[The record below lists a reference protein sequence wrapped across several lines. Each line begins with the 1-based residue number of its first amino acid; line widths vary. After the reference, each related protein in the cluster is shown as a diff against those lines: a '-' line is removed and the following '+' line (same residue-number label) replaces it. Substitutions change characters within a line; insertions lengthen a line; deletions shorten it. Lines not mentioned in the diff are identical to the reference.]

1 MFFLKIGQFD
11 VHKNTIIRTGESQAI
26 GGKYLQGIEL
36 ETMEECQRLCC
47 ETDSCDVYIFESK
60 KDGYCYLFECG
71 TPENFHCKFTRH
83 ANYTSAVLT
92 PILRPINEVTTPHP
106 PHLTQSALGHGQTHG
121 STTNI
126 SQQEWELSN
135 LKVKPDVK
143 DKTNDMNSITS
154 NSVAA
159 VTNSKKSLMGLSSM
173 ENSLT
178 PKG

>member
-1 MFFLKIGQFD
+1 MFIGQFD

-47 ETDSCDVYIFESK
+47 ETESCDVYIFESK

-92 PILRPINEVTTPHP
+92 PVIRHMSEVTTPHP
-106 PHLTQSALGHGQTHG
+106 PVHLPHSITS
-121 STTNI
+121 NI

-135 LKVKPDVK
+135 LKVKPEVREK
-143 DKTNDMNSITS
+143 PSELGLPTVGTS
-154 NSVAA
+154 NAQ
-159 VTNSKKSLMGLSSM
+159 TINNNKKSLITLA
-173 ENSLT
+173 NLDASLT
-178 PKG
+178 PKGGFVLFL

>member
-1 MFFLKIGQFD
+1 MLLGQFD

-92 PILRPINEVTTPHP
+92 PVIRHVSEITTPHP
-106 PHLTQSALGHGQTHG
+106 PPAQHSGHSLTS
-121 STTNI
+121 NI

-135 LKVKPDVK
+135 LKMKPEIKEKVN
-143 DKTNDMNSITS
+143 NDMSVNSLTS
-154 NSVAA
+154 N
-159 VTNSKKSLMGLSSM
+159 NKKSLMGM

-178 PKG
+178 QKGKFLKATNLF

>member
-1 MFFLKIGQFD
+1 M
-11 VHKNTIIRTGESQAI
+11 
-26 GGKYLQGIEL
+26 
-36 ETMEECQRLCC
+36 C
-47 ETDSCDVYIFESK
+47 
-60 KDGYCYLFECG
+60 

-92 PILRPINEVTTPHP
+92 PILRPVNEVTTPHP
-106 PHLTQSALGHGQTHG
+106 PHLTQPVIGHGQTHG

-143 DKTNDMNSITS
+143 DMISITS
-154 NSVAA
+154 NGAAA
-159 VTNSKKSLMGLSSM
+159 VTNSKKSLMGLASM

-178 PKG
+178 PKVNASVQCGRFQFACHSGECIAVYNACDGIPQCEDDGSDEGPECSGANNNLNSKTNQEIITTNNVVPCHRIRMV